1 MRPIVASWPTCAVA
15 LRTSIAGMV
24 SEREMSSS
32 MRLWQLTEQRARSA
46 RRPITTE
53 ERNVLTPPSLE
64 MDLVLTEAVVSAPF
78 IITLQ
83 PVSRSCVAPAK
94 VMPVNSQLLRSPA
107 MMVVG

>member
-1 MRPIVASWPTCAVA
+1 M
-15 LRTSIAGMV
+15 
-24 SEREMSSS
+24 
-32 MRLWQLTEQRARSA
+32 
-46 RRPITTE
+46 
-53 ERNVLTPPSLE
+53 TPPSLE

-78 IITLQ
+78 MITLQ